1 MAEHE
6 HAPIHPVAPRLRNGP
21 KKPHVG
27 PTRDHYHEHHSQTVG
42 EQSDKWWEKVSTYK
56 CFTVPFSWTFR
67 ITFHET
73 CICFLLSKEQ

>member
-42 EQSDKWWEKVSTYK
+42 EQSDKWWEKVSRDLMNVSHFSLVWFSLH
-56 CFTVPFSWTFR
+56 FTQL
-67 ITFHET
+67 H
-73 CICFLLSKEQ
+73 